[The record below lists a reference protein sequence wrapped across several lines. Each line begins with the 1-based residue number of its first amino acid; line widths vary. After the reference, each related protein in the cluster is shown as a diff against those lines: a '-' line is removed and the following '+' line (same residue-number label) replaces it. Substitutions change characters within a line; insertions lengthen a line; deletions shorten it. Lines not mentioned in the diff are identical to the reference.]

1 MTDNNKTNNYRP
13 SRNNRGEFGF
23 NSRPKNDAYAPK
35 PRNNNPNELVKIGI
49 SQGDINGIGYEVML
63 KCFADSR
70 MMDCCTPILYGSSK
84 ILSYYKKLIGANDF
98 AFLNIRQANQAEDHK
113 FNVLNIIQEEV
124 KIDVGQP
131 TEIGG
136 KLAAMSLERACQEV
150 MDGHIDAL
158 VTNPINKKNIQSDT
172 FNFPGHT
179 EYLTKKFGADES
191 LMIMTCRNIHI
202 GIMTNHLALTDVP
215 KILTKELIIRKLRV
229 MDNSLRRDF
238 GIRMPKIAVLALNP
252 HAGDHGLIGRED
264 DEIVAPAIKEAFDQ
278 GILAFG
284 PYPSDG
290 FFGNGSMND
299 FDGVMALYHDQGL
312 IPFKLMSFT
321 EGVNFTAGLPYVRT
335 SPAHGTAYE
344 IAGKNQASAQSF
356 RNAVYLA
363 ADIIRNRR
371 EYDELTSD
379 TLKKARREN
388 MIDEDITNELQKD
401 DEEPTI

>member
-1 MTDNNKTNNYRP
+1 M
-13 SRNNRGEFGF
+13 
-23 NSRPKNDAYAPK
+23 A
-35 PRNNNPNELVKIGI
+35 NNNENKLPVKIGI

-63 KCFADSR
+63 KCFSDPR
-70 MMDCCTPILYGSSK
+70 MMEICTPILFGSSK
-84 ILSYYKKLIGANDF
+84 VLSYHKKLIGLNDF
-98 AFLNIRQANQAEDHK
+98 SFVNIRSEEQAEPKK
-113 FNVLNIIQEEV
+113 FNVLNIIQDEV

-136 KLAAMSLERACQEV
+136 KLAALSLDLTCKSL
-150 MDGHIDAL
+150 MDGKIDAI

-179 EYLTKKFGADES
+179 EYLTRKFGAEES

-202 GIMTNHLALTDVP
+202 GIMTNHLALHDVP
-215 KILTKELIIRKLRV
+215 KVITKDLILRKLRV
-229 MDNSLRRDF
+229 MDRSLRRDF
-238 GIRMPKIAVLALNP
+238 GIRLPKIAVLALNP
-252 HAGDHGLIGRED
+252 HAGDHGLIGNED
-264 DEIVAPAIKEAFDQ
+264 DEIVAPAIKDAFDN

-290 FFGNGSMND
+290 FFGNASMND

-344 IAGKNQASAQSF
+344 IAGKNKASAQSF

-363 ADIIRNRR
+363 VDIIRHRK
-371 EYDELTSD
+371 EYDLLTSN
-379 TLKKARREN
+379 TLKKAKRDN
-388 MIDEDITNELQKD
+388 IVDEDITKELQKED
-401 DEEPTI
+401 DEPTI

>member
-1 MTDNNKTNNYRP
+1 MANYNNGNFNNR
-13 SRNNRGEFGF
+13 RNNEKM
-23 NSRPKNDAYAPK
+23 P
-35 PRNNNPNELVKIGI
+35 VKIGI

-63 KCFADSR
+63 KCFSDSR
-70 MMDCCTPILYGSSK
+70 MLDFCTPILYGSSK
-84 ILSYYKKLIGANDF
+84 VLSYHKKLIGANDF
-98 AFLNIRQANQAEDHK
+98 TFTNIRYASQAEPRK
-113 FNVLNIIQEEV
+113 FNVLNIIHDEV
-124 KIDVGQP
+124 KIDIGQP

-136 KLAAMSLERACQEV
+136 ELAALSLEKACEEV
-150 MDGHIDAL
+150 MQGNVDAL

-179 EYLTKKFGADES
+179 EYLTKKFAAKDS

-202 GIMTNHLALTDVP
+202 GIMTNHLALKDVP
-215 KILTKELIIRKLRV
+215 RVVTKDLILRKLKV
-229 MDNSLRRDF
+229 MDYSLKRDF

-252 HAGDHGLIGRED
+252 HAGDRGLIGTED
-264 DEIVAPAIKEAFDQ
+264 DQIVAPAIKEAYDN

-344 IAGKNQASAQSF
+344 IAGKNQASAQSY

-363 ADIIRNRR
+363 VDIIKNRR
-371 EYDELTSD
+371 EYDFLTRD
-379 TLKKARREN
+379 TLQKAHRDN
-388 MIDEDITNELQKD
+388 TIDEDITQELQKD
-401 DEEPTI
+401 EPNDIL

>member
-1 MTDNNKTNNYRP
+1 MENNKNIP
-13 SRNNRGEFGF
+13 
-23 NSRPKNDAYAPK
+23 
-35 PRNNNPNELVKIGI
+35 VKIGI

-63 KCFADSR
+63 KCFSDKR
-70 MMDCCTPILYGSSK
+70 VMDLCTPILYGSSK
-84 ILSYYKKLIGANDF
+84 ILSYHKKLIGANDF
-98 AFLNIRQANQAEDHK
+98 TFVNIRSAEQAEKNK
-113 FNVLNIIQEEV
+113 FNVLNIIQDEV
-124 KIDVGQP
+124 KIDIGQP

-136 KLAAMSLERACQEV
+136 RLAAFSLDKTCEDVINGKVEA
-150 MDGHIDAL
+150 I
-158 VTNPINKKNIQSDT
+158 VTNPINKKAIQSNT

-179 EYLTKKFGADES
+179 EYLTKKFGAKDS

-202 GIMTNHLALTDVP
+202 GIMTNHLSLREVP
-215 KILTKELIIRKLRV
+215 NIITQDLIMRKLRV
-229 MDNSLRRDF
+229 MDYSLKRDF

-252 HAGDHGLIGRED
+252 HAGDRGLIGTED
-264 DEIVAPAIKEAFDQ
+264 DQIVAPAIKQAFDE

-344 IAGKNQASAQSF
+344 IAGKNKASAQSY

-363 ADIIRNRR
+363 VDIIRNRK
-371 EYDELTSD
+371 EYDLLKANPLRKAKREHIVDEYAKED
-379 TLKKARREN
+379 T
-388 MIDEDITNELQKD
+388 TNH
-401 DEEPTI
+401 EEMDVI

>member
-1 MTDNNKTNNYRP
+1 MAVNK
-13 SRNNRGEFGF
+13 
-23 NSRPKNDAYAPK
+23 
-35 PRNNNPNELVKIGI
+35 NNNPVKIGI

-63 KCFADSR
+63 KCFNDNR
-70 MMDCCTPILYGSSK
+70 MMELCTPVLYGSSK
-84 ILSYYKKLIGANDF
+84 VLSYHKKLIGANDF
-98 AFLNIRQANQAEDHK
+98 SFVNIRNAEQAERNK
-113 FNVLNIIQEEV
+113 FNILNIIQEEV
-124 KIDVGQP
+124 KIDIGQP
-131 TEIGG
+131 TTIGG
-136 KLAAMSLERACQEV
+136 QLAAFSLDRTCDDVIA
-150 MDGHIDAL
+150 GKLDAI
-158 VTNPINKKNIQSDT
+158 VTNPINKKAIQSQT

-179 EYLTKKFGADES
+179 EYLTKKFGAKDS

-202 GIMTNHLALTDVP
+202 GIMTNHLALRDVP
-215 KILTKELIIRKLRV
+215 RVVTKDLILRKLRV
-229 MDNSLRRDF
+229 MDLSLKRDF

-252 HAGDHGLIGRED
+252 HAGDKGLIGTED
-264 DEIVAPAIKEAFDQ
+264 DEIVAPAIKQAFDE

-363 ADIIRNRR
+363 CDIIRNRR
-371 EYDELTSD
+371 EYDLLKANP
-379 TLKKARREN
+379 LKKAKREHVV
-388 MIDEDITNELQKD
+388 DEDVV
-401 DEEPTI
+401 EEKINHEEMEVF